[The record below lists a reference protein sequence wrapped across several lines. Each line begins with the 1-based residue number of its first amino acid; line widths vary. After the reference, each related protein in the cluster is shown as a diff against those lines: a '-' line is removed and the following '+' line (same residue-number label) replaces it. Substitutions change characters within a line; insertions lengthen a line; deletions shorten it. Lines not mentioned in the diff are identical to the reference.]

1 MRNKA
6 EPVSEWPRLLLG
18 LSAVIAVFGLGAG
31 PAGAGENGTC
41 TKKKVAAK
49 PAATAAAPADA
60 AKAPAA
66 TPAETVGQA
75 GMKAYIDPA
84 TGKLRE
90 PNADDAAAVAAA
102 GKVKGREA
110 LKAAPEPVVIQHAG
124 GMVSAQLGEEYME
137 DVVVRKNADGTLV
150 FQCAS
155 RSQAQKASDKQ
166 TDKPAPQAKPEL
178 EKE

>member
-1 MRNKA
+1 MRKNA
-6 EPVSEWPRLLLG
+6 GRNRPWLRLLVG
-18 LSAVIAVFGLGAG
+18 LSAGIAVFGLGAG
-31 PAGAGENGTC
+31 SADAGDTGTC

-66 TPAETVGQA
+66 TPAETAGQA

-90 PNADDAAAVAAA
+90 PNADEAAAVAAA
-102 GKVKGREA
+102 AKVKGREA

-137 DVVVRKNADGTLV
+137 DVVVRKNADGTLA
-150 FQCAS
+150 FQCVP

-166 TDKPAPQAKPEL
+166 TEKPAPQAKPEL